1 VTPTSTSTSRPFV
14 HLHNHSDFSLLDGAS
29 RVEEITALAARYGMP
44 AVALTDHGNMFGAV
58 NFFKAAKKHG
68 VKPILGCEIY
78 VAPKSRFD
86 KSPNGSVAD
95 TNNHLVL
102 LAESNEGYK
111 NLVKLV
117 TAGYLEGFYYKPR
130 IDKELL
136 ATHSKGL
143 IGLSACLKGEVPQAA
158 MRGDDAGA
166 LRAAGVYRD
175 ILGPG
180 NFFLEIQDHALGLET
195 EKTVNTGLL
204 ALARKEGMPTV
215 ATNDCHYISRADAEA
230 HDILLCIGTGK
241 KSQDQARMRYPG
253 DQFYFKSSEEMLALF
268 DGYREA
274 YDNTLAIAERVHVDL
289 DRDGFQLPRF
299 QVPEEFTADSYFEKM
314 AWGGFQDRWR
324 THGSTIEAE
333 GRFTLADYE
342 ARLKREIA
350 MIQTMG
356 FPSYFLIVWDFIRF
370 AKDRGI
376 PVGPGRGSAAGSL
389 VAYALRITDI
399 DPLEHDLIFERFLNP
414 ERVSMPDID
423 IDFCEARRGEVID
436 YVTEKYGR
444 DNVAQII
451 TFGTMKARA
460 VIRDVGRVLDI
471 PYADVD
477 RIAKLIPATLDATLE
492 KALKEVPQLQEAM
505 NEDPR
510 VLQLVESAK
519 RLEGVSRHASTHA
532 AGVVIAPEPLT
543 EFLPLYRGSKGE
555 ITTQYDMRNCEDIG
569 LLKMDFLGLRTLTLI
584 DNCVKMIAR
593 DLDIRIDLDTLPQ
606 NDAKT
611 YQLFSRGD
619 TFGVFQFESDGMR
632 DILRRFKPE
641 RLSDLTA
648 LNALYRPGPIRSGMI
663 DDFIDRKWGKVS
675 VRYEL
680 PALKPVLED
689 TLGVIVYQEQVMKIA
704 STLAGFTL
712 GEADILRRAMG
723 KKKAE
728 VMQAQRDKFMNGA
741 LANKIP
747 EKKAGKIF
755 DLMEHFAGYGFNR
768 SHSAAYALVAY
779 QTGYLK
785 ANYPVYF
792 MAALLTSEKMNTD
805 KVVQYM
811 NACRDM
817 GIEVVPPDINE
828 SELDFAVV
836 KDKIRFGLAAVKNVG
851 VSAIESMLAARAK
864 VGRFRS
870 ITELAEEVD
879 LRLVNKRVLESL
891 VRSGSFDSLGVKRA
905 QLAAVVDRA
914 LEWGQQVQ
922 RERDSGQ
929 GSLFADMT
937 AMRRGPELER
947 YPDLPEWS
955 QQERLGHE
963 KSTLGFFLSGH
974 PLDAYQDVIS
984 VYATC
989 DSRTLS
995 AQAST
1000 HEMTENGAERGGRD
1014 GRDAQEVS
1022 IAGLIGSIRTL
1033 RTRKG
1038 DAMAVLRLEDAHG
1051 SSEVVVFPDLYRQSF
1066 GILSNDAAVLVKGK
1080 PEAGEDMGKVL
1091 ASKIVP
1097 LDEVRQREATS
1108 MTLHIPLDSFFE
1120 DTLPHLRELLEQHRG
1135 SCILKFELAR
1145 QEYRVV
1151 MRPHP
1156 FLRVEPSPELV
1167 TSLEAMCGEGAV
1179 ELSR

>member
-1 VTPTSTSTSRPFV
+1 MTRPFV

-29 RVEEITALAARYGMP
+29 RVDDIVELAARYKMP

-58 NFFKAAKKHG
+58 SFFKAAKRRG

-86 KSPNGSVAD
+86 KSVNGSVSD

-102 LAESNEGYK
+102 LAETNEGYK

-136 ATHSKGL
+136 AQHSKGL

-158 MRGDDAGA
+158 LRGDEATA

-175 ILGPG
+175 ILGKE
-180 NFFLEIQDHALGLET
+180 NFFLEIQDHGLGLQD
-195 EKTVNTGLL
+195 EKTVNENLF
-204 ALARKEGMPTV
+204 ALARKEGMGSV
-215 ATNDCHYISRADAEA
+215 ATNDCHYISRDDAEA

-241 KSQDQARMRYPG
+241 KSQDQNRMRYPN
-253 DQFYFKSSEEMLALF
+253 DQFYFKSSEEMAALF
-268 DGYREA
+268 QGYQEA
-274 YDNTLAIAERVHVDL
+274 FDNTLRIAERVSVDL
-289 DRDGFQLPRF
+289 ERDGFQLPRF
-299 QVPEEFTADSYFEKM
+299 QVPEGETADSYFEKV
-314 AWGGFQDRWR
+314 AWEGFRERWSR
-324 THGSTIEAE
+324 RGAAIEAQ
-333 GRFTLADYE
+333 GRFEISDYE

-350 MIQTMG
+350 MIQAMG

-370 AKDRGI
+370 AKEQGI

-423 IDFCEARRGEVID
+423 IDFCEARRSEVID
-436 YVTEKYGR
+436 YVTAKYGR

-492 KALKEVPQLQEAM
+492 KALQEVPQLVEAM
-505 NEDPR
+505 GADPR
-510 VLQLVESAK
+510 VKQLVDTAQ

-555 ITTQYDMRNCEDIG
+555 ITTQFDMRNCEDIG

-584 DNCVKMIAR
+584 DNCMKRIER
-593 DLDIRIDLDTLPQ
+593 DLGVRIDLDTLPV
-606 NDAKT
+606 DDKKT
-611 YQLFSRGD
+611 YELFSRGD
-619 TFGVFQFESDGMR
+619 TFGVFQFESEGMR
-632 DILRRFKPE
+632 DILKRFKPE
-641 RLSDLTA
+641 KLSDLTA

-663 DDFIDRKWGKVS
+663 DDFIDRKWGKVA

-680 PALKPVLED
+680 PLLKPILED
-689 TLGVIVYQEQVMKIA
+689 TLGVIVYQEQVMQIA
-704 STLAGFTL
+704 SALAGFTL

-728 VMQAQRDKFMNGA
+728 VMQAQREKFIKGA
-741 LANKIP
+741 VDTRIP
-747 EKKAGKIF
+747 EKKAAKIF

-805 KVVQYM
+805 KVVQYL

-817 GIEVVPPDINE
+817 GIQVLPPDINE

-836 KDKIRFGLAAVKNVG
+836 KDKIRFGLGAVKNVG
-851 VSAIESMLAARAK
+851 ESAIESMLEARGK
-864 VGRFRS
+864 VGSFRS
-870 ITELAEEVD
+870 LVDLTEEVD

-891 VRSGSFDSLGVKRA
+891 VKSGSFDSFGVLRS
-905 QLAAVVDRA
+905 QLSAVIDRA
-914 LEWGQQVQ
+914 LDAGQQVQ
-922 RERDSGQ
+922 RERESGQ
-929 GSLFADMT
+929 GSLLGLFGDTSAL
-937 AMRRGPELER
+937 RRNPELER
-947 YPDLPEWS
+947 YPELPEWS
-955 QQERLGHE
+955 QAERLAHE
-963 KSTLGFFLSGH
+963 KATLGFFLSGH
-974 PLDAYQDVIS
+974 PLDAYQGLIRS
-984 VYATC
+984 YATC
-989 DSRTLS
+989 DSRTLLS
-995 AQAST
+995 RAQG
-1000 HEMTENGAERGGRD
+1000 ED
-1014 GRDAQEVS
+1014 KEVA
-1022 IAGLIGSIRTL
+1022 IAGLIAGIRTL

-1038 DAMAVLRLEDAHG
+1038 DAMAVFRLEDSQGGA
-1051 SSEVVVFPDLYRQSF
+1051 EVVVFPDLYRESF
-1066 GILSNDAAVLVKGK
+1066 GILSNDVAVLVKGK
-1080 PEAGEDMGKVL
+1080 PEPGEDAGKVL
-1091 ASKIVP
+1091 ASKILL
-1097 LDEVRQREATS
+1097 LDEVRQRDASS
-1108 MTLHIPLDSFFE
+1108 MTIRIPLDQFFE
-1120 DTLPHLRELLEQHRG
+1120 DSLPQLREILEQHRG
-1135 SCILKFELAR
+1135 TCPLKFELTR
-1145 QEYRVV
+1145 DNYRVTI
-1151 MRPHP
+1151 RPHP

-1167 TSLEAMCGEGAV
+1167 TSLEAICGEGTVA
-1179 ELSR
+1179 LNR

>member
-1 VTPTSTSTSRPFV
+1 MTRPFV

-29 RVEEITALAARYGMP
+29 RVDDIVELAARYKMP

-58 NFFKAAKKHG
+58 SFFKAAKRRG

-86 KSPNGSVAD
+86 KSVNGSVSD

-102 LAESNEGYK
+102 LAETNEGYK

-136 ATHSKGL
+136 AQHSKGL

-158 MRGDDAGA
+158 LRGDEATA

-175 ILGPG
+175 ILGKE
-180 NFFLEIQDHALGLET
+180 NFFLEIQDHGLGLQD
-195 EKTVNTGLL
+195 EKTVNENLF
-204 ALARKEGMPTV
+204 ALARKEGMGSV
-215 ATNDCHYISRADAEA
+215 ATNDCHYISRDDAEA

-241 KSQDQARMRYPG
+241 KSQDQNRMRYPN
-253 DQFYFKSSEEMLALF
+253 DQFYFKSSEEMAALF
-268 DGYREA
+268 QGYQEA
-274 YDNTLAIAERVHVDL
+274 FDNTLRIAERVSVDL
-289 DRDGFQLPRF
+289 ERDGFQLPRF
-299 QVPEEFTADSYFEKM
+299 QVPEGETADSYFEKV
-314 AWGGFQDRWR
+314 AWEGFRERWSR
-324 THGSTIEAE
+324 RGAAIEAQ
-333 GRFTLADYE
+333 GRFEISDYE

-350 MIQTMG
+350 MIQAMG

-370 AKDRGI
+370 AKEQGI

-423 IDFCEARRGEVID
+423 IDFCEARRSEVID
-436 YVTEKYGR
+436 YVTAKYGR

-492 KALKEVPQLQEAM
+492 KALQEVPQLVEAM
-505 NEDPR
+505 GADPR
-510 VLQLVESAK
+510 VKQLVDTAQ

-532 AGVVIAPEPLT
+532 AGVVIAPAPLT

-555 ITTQYDMRNCEDIG
+555 ITTQFDMRNCEDIG

-584 DNCVKMIAR
+584 DNCMKRIER
-593 DLDIRIDLDTLPQ
+593 DLGVRIDLDTLPV
-606 NDAKT
+606 DDKKT
-611 YQLFSRGD
+611 YELFSRGD
-619 TFGVFQFESDGMR
+619 TFGVFQFESEGMR
-632 DILRRFKPE
+632 DILKRFKPE
-641 RLSDLTA
+641 KLSDLTA

-680 PALKPVLED
+680 PLLKPILED
-689 TLGVIVYQEQVMKIA
+689 TLGVIVYQEQVMQIA
-704 STLAGFTL
+704 SALAGFTL

-728 VMQAQRDKFMNGA
+728 VMQAQREKFIKGA
-741 LANKIP
+741 VDTRIP
-747 EKKAGKIF
+747 EKKAAKIF

-805 KVVQYM
+805 KVVQYL

-817 GIEVVPPDINE
+817 GIQVLPPDINE

-836 KDKIRFGLAAVKNVG
+836 KDKIRFGLGAVKNVG
-851 VSAIESMLAARAK
+851 ESAIESMLEARGK
-864 VGRFRS
+864 VGSFRS
-870 ITELAEEVD
+870 LVDLTEEVD

-891 VRSGSFDSLGVKRA
+891 VKSGSFDSFGVLRS
-905 QLAAVVDRA
+905 QLSAVIDRA
-914 LEWGQQVQ
+914 LDAGQQVQ
-922 RERDSGQ
+922 RERESGQ
-929 GSLFADMT
+929 GSLLGLFGDTSAL
-937 AMRRGPELER
+937 RRNPELER
-947 YPDLPEWS
+947 YPELPEWS
-955 QQERLGHE
+955 QAERLAHE
-963 KSTLGFFLSGH
+963 KATLGFFLSGH
-974 PLDAYQDVIS
+974 PLDAYQGLIRS
-984 VYATC
+984 YATC
-989 DSRTLS
+989 DSRTLLS
-995 AQAST
+995 RAQG
-1000 HEMTENGAERGGRD
+1000 ED
-1014 GRDAQEVS
+1014 KEVA
-1022 IAGLIGSIRTL
+1022 IAGLIAGIRTL

-1038 DAMAVLRLEDAHG
+1038 DAMAVFRLEDSQGGA
-1051 SSEVVVFPDLYRQSF
+1051 EVVVFPDLYRESF
-1066 GILSNDAAVLVKGK
+1066 GILSNDVAVLVKGK
-1080 PEAGEDMGKVL
+1080 PEPGEDTGKVL
-1091 ASKIVP
+1091 ASKILL
-1097 LDEVRQREATS
+1097 LDEVRQRDASS
-1108 MTLHIPLDSFFE
+1108 MTIRIPLDQFFE
-1120 DTLPHLRELLEQHRG
+1120 DSLPQLREILEQHRG
-1135 SCILKFELAR
+1135 TCPLKFELTR
-1145 QEYRVV
+1145 DNYRVTI
-1151 MRPHP
+1151 RPHP

-1167 TSLEAMCGEGAV
+1167 TSLEAICGEGTVA
-1179 ELSR
+1179 LNR

>member
-1 VTPTSTSTSRPFV
+1 MTRPFV

-29 RVEEITALAARYGMP
+29 RVDDIVDLAARYKMP

-58 NFFKAAKKHG
+58 SFFKAAKRRG

-86 KSPNGSVAD
+86 KSANGSVSD

-102 LAESNEGYK
+102 LAETNEGYK

-136 ATHSKGL
+136 AQHSKGL

-158 MRGDDAGA
+158 LRGDEASA

-175 ILGPG
+175 ILGKD
-180 NFFLEIQDHALGLET
+180 NFFLEIQDHGLGLQD
-195 EKTVNTGLL
+195 EKTVNESLF
-204 ALARKEGMPTV
+204 ALARKEAMACV
-215 ATNDCHYISRADAEA
+215 ATNDCHYISRDDAEA

-241 KSQDQARMRYPG
+241 KSQDQNRMRYPS
-253 DQFYFKSSEEMLALF
+253 DQFYFKSSEEMAALF
-268 DGYREA
+268 QGYQEA
-274 YDNTLAIAERVHVDL
+274 YDNTLRIAERVSVDL
-289 DRDGFQLPRF
+289 ERDGFQLPRF
-299 QVPEEFTADSYFEKM
+299 HVPEGETADSYFDKV
-314 AWGGFQDRWR
+314 AWEGFRERWAR
-324 THGSTIEAE
+324 RGAAIEAQ
-333 GRFTLADYE
+333 GRFELADYE

-350 MIQTMG
+350 MIQSMG

-370 AKDRGI
+370 AKEQGI

-423 IDFCEARRGEVID
+423 IDFCEARRSEVID
-436 YVTEKYGR
+436 YVTAKYGR

-492 KALKEVPQLQEAM
+492 KALQEVPQLVEAM
-505 NEDPR
+505 GADPR
-510 VLQLVESAK
+510 VKQLVDTAQ

-555 ITTQYDMRNCEDIG
+555 ITTQFDMRNCEDIG

-584 DNCVKMIAR
+584 DNCMKRIER
-593 DLDIRIDLDTLPQ
+593 DLGVRVDLDTLPV
-606 NDAKT
+606 DDRKT
-611 YQLFSRGD
+611 YELFARGD
-619 TFGVFQFESDGMR
+619 TFGVFQFESEGMR
-632 DILRRFKPE
+632 DILKRFKPE
-641 RLSDLTA
+641 KLSDLTA

-663 DDFIDRKWGKVS
+663 DDFIDRKWGKVA

-680 PALKPVLED
+680 PLLKPILED
-689 TLGVIVYQEQVMKIA
+689 TLGVIVYQEQVMQIA
-704 STLAGFTL
+704 SALAGFTL

-728 VMQAQRDKFMNGA
+728 VMQAQREKFIRGA
-741 LANKIP
+741 VDTRIP
-747 EKKAGKIF
+747 EKKAAKIF

-805 KVVQYM
+805 KVVQYL

-817 GIEVVPPDINE
+817 GIQVLPPDINE

-836 KDKIRFGLAAVKNVG
+836 KEKIRFGLGAVKNVG
-851 VSAIESMLAARAK
+851 ESAIESMLQARAK
-864 VGRFRS
+864 AGSFRS
-870 ITELAEEVD
+870 LVDLTEEVD

-891 VRSGSFDSLGVKRA
+891 VKSGSFDSFGVLRS
-905 QLAAVVDRA
+905 QIAAAIDRA
-914 LEWGQQVQ
+914 LDAGQQVQ
-922 RERDSGQ
+922 RERESGQ
-929 GSLFADMT
+929 GSLLGLFGDTT
-937 AMRRGPELER
+937 ALRRNPELER

-955 QQERLGHE
+955 QAEKLAHE
-963 KSTLGFFLSGH
+963 KATLGFFLSGH
-974 PLDAYQDVIS
+974 PLDAYQDLIAS
-984 VYATC
+984 YATC
-989 DSRTLS
+989 DSRTLLEK
-995 AQAST
+995 AQA
-1000 HEMTENGAERGGRD
+1000 EEP
-1014 GRDAQEVS
+1014 AQKEVA
-1022 IAGLIGSIRTL
+1022 IAGLIGGIRTL

-1038 DAMAVLRLEDAHG
+1038 DAMAVFRLEDSHG
-1051 SSEVVVFPDLYRQSF
+1051 GAEIVVFPDLYRESF
-1066 GILSNDAAVLVKGK
+1066 GILSNDVAVLVKGK
-1080 PEAGEDMGKVL
+1080 PEPGEDTGKVL
-1091 ASKIVP
+1091 ASKILL
-1097 LDEVRQREATS
+1097 LDEVRQRDASS
-1108 MTLHIPLDSFFE
+1108 MTIRIPLDQFFE
-1120 DTLPHLRELLEQHRG
+1120 DSLPHLRELLEQHRG
-1135 SCILKFELAR
+1135 TCPLKFELTR
-1145 QEYRVV
+1145 ENYRVTI
-1151 MRPHP
+1151 RPHP

-1167 TSLEAMCGEGAV
+1167 TSLEAICGEGTVA
-1179 ELSR
+1179 LNR

>member
-1 VTPTSTSTSRPFV
+1 MTRPFV

-29 RVEEITALAARYGMP
+29 RVDDIVELAARYRMP

-58 NFFKAAKKHG
+58 AFYKAAKRHG

-86 KSPNGSVAD
+86 KSVNGSVSD

-102 LAESNEGYK
+102 LASTNEGYK

-136 ATHSKGL
+136 AQHAKGL

-158 MRGDDAGA
+158 LRGDEASA

-175 ILGPG
+175 ILGKD
-180 NFFLEIQDHALGLET
+180 NFYLEIQDHGLGLRE
-195 EKTVNTGLL
+195 EKTVNESLV
-204 ALARKEGMPTV
+204 ALARKEGMGSV
-215 ATNDCHYISRADAEA
+215 ATNDCHYISRDDAEA

-241 KSQDQARMRYPG
+241 KSQDQNRMRYPG
-253 DQFYFKSSEEMLALF
+253 DQFYFKSSEEMAAVFL
-268 DGYREA
+268 GYQEA
-274 YDNTLAIAERVHVDL
+274 YDNTLSIADRIDVDVE
-289 DRDGFQLPRF
+289 RDGFQLPRF
-299 QVPEEFTADSYFEKM
+299 QVPEGETAEGYFEKV
-314 AWGGFQDRWR
+314 AWEGFRERWGRHGG
-324 THGSTIEAE
+324 GIEAQ
-333 GRFTLADYE
+333 GRFELSDYE

-350 MIQTMG
+350 MIQSMG

-370 AKDRGI
+370 AKEKGI

-423 IDFCEARRGEVID
+423 IDFCEARRSEVID
-436 YVTEKYGR
+436 YVTAKYGR

-477 RIAKLIPATLDATLE
+477 RIAKLIPPTLDATLE
-492 KALKEVPQLQEAM
+492 KAIQEVPQLGEAM
-505 NEDPR
+505 AADPR
-510 VLQLVESAK
+510 VKQMVETAR

-584 DNCVKMIAR
+584 DNCVKRIER
-593 DLDIRIDLDTLPQ
+593 DLGQRIDLDTLPLDDQ
-606 NDAKT
+606 KT
-611 YQLFSRGD
+611 YELFSRGD
-619 TFGVFQFESDGMR
+619 TFGIFQFESEGMR
-632 DILRRFKPE
+632 DILKRFKPE
-641 RLSDLTA
+641 KLSDLTA

-663 DDFIDRKWGKVS
+663 DDFIDRKGGKVA

-680 PALKPVLED
+680 PLLKPILED
-689 TLGVIVYQEQVMKIA
+689 TLGVIVYQEQVMQIA
-704 STLAGFTL
+704 SALAGFTL

-728 VMQAQRDKFMNGA
+728 VMQAQREKFIKGA
-741 LANKIP
+741 VATRIP
-747 EKKAGKIF
+747 EKKAAKIF

-779 QTGYLK
+779 QTAYLK
-785 ANYPVYF
+785 ANHPVYF
-792 MAALLTSEKMNTD
+792 MAALLTSEKTNTD
-805 KVVQYM
+805 KVVQYL

-817 GIEVVPPDINE
+817 GIEVLPPDLSE
-828 SELDFAVV
+828 SELDFTVV
-836 KDKIRFGLAAVKNVG
+836 KNKIRFGLAAVKNVG
-851 VSAIESMLAARAK
+851 ESAIESMLQARAK
-864 VGRFRS
+864 VGPFRS
-870 ITELAEEVD
+870 LVDLTEEVD

-891 VRSGSFDSLGVKRA
+891 VKSGSFDSLGVRRA
-905 QLAAVVDRA
+905 QLAAVIDRA
-914 LEWGQQVQ
+914 LEAGQQVQ
-922 RERDSGQ
+922 RERESGQ
-929 GSLFADMT
+929 GSLLGLFGDPGALK
-937 AMRRGPELER
+937 RNPELER
-947 YPDLPEWS
+947 YPDVPEWS
-955 QQERLGHE
+955 QAERLAHE
-963 KSTLGFFLSGH
+963 KATLGFFLSGH
-974 PLDAYQDVIS
+974 PLDAYQDLIAS
-984 VYATC
+984 YATC
-989 DSRTLS
+989 DSRTLVER
-995 AQAST
+995 AQA
-1000 HEMTENGAERGGRD
+1000 EEK
-1014 GRDAQEVS
+1014 EVA
-1022 IAGLIGSIRTL
+1022 IAGLIGGIRSL

-1038 DAMAVLRLEDAHG
+1038 DAMAVFRLEDSHG
-1051 SSEVVVFPDLYRQSF
+1051 GAEVVVFPDLYRESF
-1066 GILSNDAAVLVKGK
+1066 GILSNDVAVLVRGK
-1080 PEAGEDMGKVL
+1080 PEPGEDSGKVL
-1091 ASKIVP
+1091 ATKI
-1097 LDEVRQREATS
+1097 LLLAEVRQRDASS
-1108 MTLHIPLDSFFE
+1108 MVIRIPLDQFFE
-1120 DTLPHLRELLEQHRG
+1120 DSLPHLREVLEQHRG
-1135 SCILKFELAR
+1135 TCPLKFELTR
-1145 QEYRVV
+1145 ENYRVTI
-1151 MRPHP
+1151 RPHP

-1167 TSLEAMCGEGAV
+1167 TSLEAICGEGTVA
-1179 ELSR
+1179 LNR

>member
-1 VTPTSTSTSRPFV
+1 MTRPFV

-29 RVEEITALAARYGMP
+29 RVDDIVELAARYKMP

-58 NFFKAAKKHG
+58 SFYKAAKRAG

-86 KSPNGSVAD
+86 KAVNGSVAD

-102 LAESNEGYK
+102 LAETNEGYK

-136 ATHSKGL
+136 AQHSKGL

-158 MRGDDAGA
+158 LRGDEPSA

-175 ILGPG
+175 ILGKD
-180 NFFLEIQDHALGLET
+180 NFFLEIQDHGMGSRD
-195 EKTVNTGLL
+195 EKTVNESLF
-204 ALARKEGMPTV
+204 ALARKEGMGTV
-215 ATNDCHYISRADAEA
+215 ATNDCHYISREDAEA

-241 KSQDQARMRYPG
+241 KSKDQNRMRYPG
-253 DQFYFKSSEEMLALF
+253 DQFYFKSSEEMAALLE
-268 DGYREA
+268 GYLEA
-274 YDNTLAIAERVHVDL
+274 YDQTLGIAERVSVDL
-289 DRDGFQLPRF
+289 EREGFQLPRF
-299 QVPEEFTADSYFEKM
+299 QVPEGETVDSYFEKV
-314 AWGGFQDRWR
+314 AWEGFRERWTR
-324 THGSTIEAE
+324 RGAAVEGE
-333 GRFTLADYE
+333 GRFNLSDYE
-342 ARLKREIA
+342 TRLRREIA
-350 MIQTMG
+350 MIQAMG

-370 AKDRGI
+370 AKERGI

-389 VAYALRITDI
+389 TAYALRITDI

-423 IDFCEARRGEVID
+423 IDFCEARRLEVID
-436 YVTEKYGR
+436 YVTAKYGR

-492 KALKEVPQLQEAM
+492 KAIEEVPQLAEAM
-505 NEDPR
+505 GADPR
-510 VLQLVESAK
+510 VKQMVETAR

-584 DNCVKMIAR
+584 DNCLKRIER
-593 DLDIRIDLDTLPQ
+593 DLGVRIDLDTLPV
-606 NDAKT
+606 DDKKT
-611 YQLFSRGD
+611 YELFSRGD
-619 TFGVFQFESDGMR
+619 TFGVFQFESEGMR
-632 DILRRFKPE
+632 DILKRFKPE
-641 RLSDLTA
+641 KLSDLTA

-663 DDFIDRKWGKVS
+663 DDFIDRKWGKVA

-680 PALKPVLED
+680 PLLKPILED
-689 TLGVIVYQEQVMKIA
+689 TLGVIVYQEQVMQIA
-704 STLAGFTL
+704 SALAGFTL

-728 VMQAQRDKFMNGA
+728 VMQAQREKFIQGA
-741 LANKIP
+741 LATRIP
-747 EKKAGKIF
+747 EKKAAKIF

-779 QTGYLK
+779 QTAYLK

-792 MAALLTSEKMNTD
+792 MAALLTSEKTNTD
-805 KVVQYM
+805 KVVQYL

-817 GIEVVPPDINE
+817 GIEVLPPDINE

-836 KDKIRFGLAAVKNVG
+836 GDRIRFGLAAVKNVG
-851 VSAIESMLAARAK
+851 ESAIESILKARAK
-864 VGRFRS
+864 AGRFRTLVDL
-870 ITELAEEVD
+870 TEDVD

-891 VRSGSFDSLGVKRA
+891 VKSGSFDSLGAGRA
-905 QLAAVVDRA
+905 QLAAVLDRA
-914 LEWGQQVQ
+914 LDAGQQVQ
-922 RERDSGQ
+922 RERESGQ
-929 GSLFADMT
+929 GSLLGLFGDGA
-937 AMRRGPELER
+937 ALPRNPELER
-947 YPDLPEWS
+947 YPDVPEWS
-955 QQERLGHE
+955 QAERLAQE
-963 KSTLGFFLSGH
+963 KATLGFFLSGH
-974 PLDAYQDVIS
+974 PLDAYQDIIAT
-984 VYATC
+984 YASC
-989 DSRTLS
+989 DTRTLQS
-995 AQAST
+995 K
-1000 HEMTENGAERGGRD
+1000 
-1014 GRDAQEVS
+1014 AQEAPPGEEKEVA
-1022 IAGLIGSIRTL
+1022 IAGLIGGLRTL

-1038 DAMAVLRLEDAHG
+1038 DSMAVFRLEDAHG
-1051 SSEVVVFPDLYRQSF
+1051 GAEVVVFPDLFREAF
-1066 GILSNDAAVLVKGK
+1066 GMLSNDVPVLVKGK
-1080 PEAGEDMGKVL
+1080 PEPGEDSGKVL
-1091 ASKIVP
+1091 ASKILL
-1097 LDEVRQREATS
+1097 LDEVRQRDCSS
-1108 MTLHIPLDSFFE
+1108 MTIRIPLEQFFE
-1120 DTLPHLRELLEQHRG
+1120 DSLPHLREVLEHHRG
-1135 SCILKFELAR
+1135 TCPLKFELTR
-1145 QEYRVV
+1145 DRYRVTV
-1151 MRPHP
+1151 RPHP
-1156 FLRVEPSPELV
+1156 FLRVQPSPELV
-1167 TSLEAMCGEGAV
+1167 TSLEAICGEGTVA
-1179 ELSR
+1179 LNR

>member
-1 VTPTSTSTSRPFV
+1 MTRPFV

-29 RVEEITALAARYGMP
+29 RVDDIVALASRYRMP

-58 NFFKAAKKHG
+58 QFYKAAKKHG

-86 KSPNGSVAD
+86 KSVNGSVSD

-102 LAESNEGYK
+102 LAETNEGYK

-136 ATHSKGL
+136 AQHAKGL

-158 MRGDDAGA
+158 LRGDESAA
-166 LRAAGVYRD
+166 VRAAGVYRD
-175 ILGPG
+175 ILGKD
-180 NFFLEIQDHALGLET
+180 NFFLEIQDHGLGLRE
-195 EKTVNTGLL
+195 EKAVNESLF
-204 ALARKEGMPTV
+204 ALARKEGMKTV
-215 ATNDCHYISRADAEA
+215 ATNDCHYISRDDAEA

-241 KSQDQARMRYPG
+241 KSQDQNRMRYPG
-253 DQFYFKSSEEMLALF
+253 DQFYFKSSDEMAGLF
-268 DGYREA
+268 QGYQEA
-274 YDNTLAIAERVHVDL
+274 YDNTLAIAERVSVDL
-289 DRDGFQLPRF
+289 ERDGFQLPRF
-299 QVPEEFTADSYFEKM
+299 QVPEGETADSYFEKV
-314 AWGGFQDRWR
+314 AREGFRERWTR
-324 THGSTIEAE
+324 HGAAIEAQ
-333 GRFTLADYE
+333 GRFDLADYE
-342 ARLKREIA
+342 SRLKREIA
-350 MIQTMG
+350 MIQAMG

-370 AKDRGI
+370 AKEQGI

-423 IDFCEARRGEVID
+423 IDFCEARRSEVID
-436 YVTEKYGR
+436 YVTAKYGR

-471 PYADVD
+471 AYADVD

-492 KALKEVPQLQEAM
+492 KAIQEVPQLVESMDA
-505 NEDPR
+505 DPR
-510 VLQLVESAK
+510 VKQLVETAR

-532 AGVVIAPEPLT
+532 AGVVIAPEALT

-584 DNCVKMIAR
+584 DNCVKRIAR
-593 DLDIRIDLDTLPQ
+593 DLGVRIDLDTLPL
-606 NDAKT
+606 DDKKT
-611 YQLFSRGD
+611 YDLFSRGD
-619 TFGVFQFESDGMR
+619 TFGVFQFESEGMR

-641 RLSDLTA
+641 KLSDLTA

-680 PALKPVLED
+680 PILKPILED
-689 TLGVIVYQEQVMKIA
+689 TLGVIVYQEQVMQIA
-704 STLAGFTL
+704 SALAGFTL

-728 VMQAQRDKFMNGA
+728 VMQAQREKFIQGA
-741 LANKIP
+741 VATRIP
-747 EKKAGKIF
+747 EKKAAKIF

-779 QTGYLK
+779 QTAYLK

-805 KVVQYM
+805 KVVQYL
-811 NACRDM
+811 NASRDM
-817 GIEVVPPDINE
+817 GIEVLPPDINE

-836 KDKIRFGLAAVKNVG
+836 GDRIRFGLGAVKNVG
-851 VSAIESMLAARAK
+851 ESAIESMLQARAK
-864 VGRFRS
+864 RGGFRS
-870 ITELAEEVD
+870 LVDLTEEVD

-891 VRSGSFDSLGVKRA
+891 VKSGSFDSFGARRA
-905 QLAAVVDRA
+905 QLAAVIDRA
-914 LEWGQQVQ
+914 LEAGQQVQ
-922 RERDSGQ
+922 RERESGQ
-929 GSLFADMT
+929 GSLLGLFGDAD
-937 AMRRGPELER
+937 AFQRNPELER
-947 YPDLPEWS
+947 YPDVAEWS
-955 QQERLGHE
+955 QAERLAHE
-963 KSTLGFFLSGH
+963 KATLGFFLSGH
-974 PLDAYQDVIS
+974 PLDAYQDVIKA
-984 VYATC
+984 YATC
-989 DSRTLS
+989 DSRTLLEP
-995 AQAST
+995 AQNLEPGAP
-1000 HEMTENGAERGGRD
+1000 NGPNGK
-1014 GRDAQEVS
+1014 DAKEIA
-1022 IAGLIGSIRTL
+1022 IAGLIGGIRTL

-1038 DAMAVLRLEDAHG
+1038 DQMAVFRLEDSLGGA
-1051 SSEVVVFPDLYRQSF
+1051 EVVVFPDLYRESF
-1066 GILSNDAAVLVKGK
+1066 GILSNDVAVLVKGK
-1080 PEAGEDMGKVL
+1080 PEPGEDTGKVL
-1091 ASKIVP
+1091 ASKILL
-1097 LDEVRQREATS
+1097 LDEVRQRDASS
-1108 MTLHIPLDSFFE
+1108 MTIRIPLDQFFE
-1120 DTLPHLRELLEQHRG
+1120 DSLPHLRELLEQHRG
-1135 SCILKFELAR
+1135 TCPLKFELMR
-1145 QEYRVV
+1145 EGYRVTI
-1151 MRPHP
+1151 RPHP
-1156 FLRVEPSPELV
+1156 FLRVEPSPALV
-1167 TSLEAMCGEGAV
+1167 TSLEAICGEGTVA
-1179 ELSR
+1179 LNR